1 MRFCHSYDTLL
12 HHSVREIADGMSNS
26 SQLVP
31 NVDIPVSI
39 EIVFDV
45 TVGDFTIS
53 PMIAVEVCVRNK
65 KNLCLVLLVG
75 HLTDTLLL

>member
-1 MRFCHSYDTLL
+1 
-12 HHSVREIADGMSNS
+12 MSNS

-53 PMIAVEVCVRNK
+53 PMIAVKVCVRNK
-65 KNLCLVLLVG
+65 IILCLVLLVG
-75 HLTDTLLL
+75 HLTETKLL